1 MLKDLIVS
9 QEEEV
14 WELNQTSKSSLSP
27 DSQERSDSSSAVLNS
42 SLSKIAKPNT
52 NTQKT
57 KRDVACTCCRAKKIR
72 CDKLSPQCTRCQQRN
87 LECLYKEPRKSGP
100 KTGRNKEKNEL
111 LKSQQPKGT
120 ETSNTNNPDDLGKK
134 TTDSKQ
140 NSKNADSSHE
150 NSAYSLL
157 PPFEKVKMNVP
168 NCPIREKIRNDI
180 LGFDLTNEDVDVLNS
195 FCFQYPCAMVAKGN
209 YYYHFRYKPESI
221 IHLVF
226 MSWALHSLN
235 ENTYKDKSE
244 LFYTAAI
251 EHLNDYWGRQN
262 DTSDNFDHCG
272 YLQCLCFK
280 AHFEYKTGR
289 GIQSALTIASAIRI
303 CQLFGYD
310 CIDSETE
317 EGFFCYKQPYDAL
330 FSASENGGTLSLDD
344 FAGGKYK
351 EYKNSDNL
359 ATDDMFNGTR
369 RLEKDKWASQDSHSH
384 QNERK
389 SAKDSNNTGNTV
401 GTTDDTDSWFG
412 SFNFD
417 TREDSEP
424 EMSRIEESRRTF
436 WQVYCMDRYYSLV
449 SGHPCSLYNDKITRI
464 YTRLPCTGIFND
476 STDSTE
482 SKEDYLHEAMAK
494 LEANELLLD
503 TGFFT
508 SEILILTFSE
518 AIIRWCKN
526 FTMTTE
532 AVMLQDDEYIDYI
545 RNKIEAI
552 AAKFK
557 GLSKNLI
564 SFQLVYSEGFNELV
578 LTNTDIILYQSLLKK
593 FCDLSLKTQAL
604 SSKSL
609 ELYEFCL
616 QTCMQVSQEVVKKF
630 ISYDDEFCT
639 LIVRT
644 PYFITLSTA
653 VKSAIQ
659 CLALS
664 KRFSSFDTFGSL
676 KFHGLYQSI
685 QIFKIKLLNAVNISL
700 MCKKFENFLDVRLK
714 ELDNNPEA
722 ISFHP
727 YGFVN

>member
-1 MLKDLIVS
+1 MLKDSTIS
-9 QEEEV
+9 QEDDLS
-14 WELNQTSKSSLSP
+14 ELTPTSKSSLSP
-27 DSQERSDSSSAVLNS
+27 DTQETSASFSSSKVLNS
-42 SLSKIAKPNT
+42 SSSKIVKPNSD
-52 NTQKT
+52 TQKAI
-57 KRDVACTCCRAKKIR
+57 RDVACTCCRAKKVR
-72 CDKLSPQCTRCQQRN
+72 CDKLSPRCTRCQQRN

-100 KTGRNKEKNEL
+100 KTGRNKEKKEL
-111 LKSQQPKGT
+111 LKAQQQKDI
-120 ETSNTNNPDDLGKK
+120 ETSNLHSSDDLNKK
-134 TTDSKQ
+134 TTNSKQ
-140 NSKNADSSHE
+140 DPKNTSSSQE

-168 NCPIREKIRNDI
+168 NVPIREKIKNDI

-195 FCFQYPCAMVAKGN
+195 FCFQYPCGMVAKRN

-244 LFYTAAI
+244 AFYTAAI

-317 EGFFCYKQPYDAL
+317 EGFYCYKQPYDAL

-344 FAGGKYK
+344 FAGGKYN
-351 EYKNSDNL
+351 EYKNSEYR
-359 ATDDMFNGTR
+359 AADDMFNVTQ
-369 RLEKDKWASQDSHSH
+369 RLEKDKWAWQDNHSQQAS
-384 QNERK
+384 
-389 SAKDSNNTGNTV
+389 DSNNTTN
-401 GTTDDTDSWFG
+401 TTDSTAETDAWFG
-412 SFNFD
+412 TFNFD
-417 TREDSEP
+417 TSEDSEP

-476 STDSTE
+476 SSD
-482 SKEDYLHEAMAK
+482 SKEDYLHQAMAK

-552 AAKFK
+552 AGKFK

-593 FCDLSLKTQAL
+593 FSDLTLKTQSL

-630 ISYDDEFCT
+630 ISYDDDEFCT

-727 YGFVN
+727 YGFVK